1 MFRKNKQ
8 FYSVFFTIHTMRSIN
23 AIVVKI
29 EEIAVA
35 TQYHMDRVGLLSP
48 IPTVG
53 LGVVVVLGGD
63 CCGGDVFIY
72 YIYIYN

>member
-8 FYSVFFTIHTMRSIN
+8 FYSVFFTIHTMMSIN
-23 AIVVKI
+23 PIVVKT
-29 EEIAVA
+29 EEIAV
-35 TQYHMDRVGLLSP
+35 TTGIHTCVDVLFP

-72 YIYIYN
+72 YIYI